1 MKLPVH
7 VTPPAPDWSLTRLGE
22 PVHWPPELRQVIDI
36 LLNCPAPMLLMWSRE
51 QIMVY
56 NEAYVALNGTA
67 NLQAPGGKVPPVSP
81 PAWSWSGA
89 AIEHA
94 WAGHSAS
101 YRAQP
106 LSVWRNGAPLRL
118 PCDLY
123 FTPVRAAD
131 GAVAG
136 ILCTLAPAAP
146 APASVPPHA
155 PLRILVVEDNADARY
170 LACETLRALG
180 HQVDAV
186 ASGEAALPALQ
197 QGPVDILFCDVSLPG
212 MSGVELARAALARH
226 PGLELLFVSGYGD
239 ALTRHLPWP
248 VTTLQKPYELAQLQ
262 QALAIISRRLHDAAP

>member
-1 MKLPVH
+1 MKLPDRV
-7 VTPPAPDWSLTRLGE
+7 VPPAPDWSPTRLGE
-22 PVHWPPELRQVIDI
+22 AAHWPPALRLVIDI
-36 LLNCPAPMLLMWSRE
+36 LLNSPAPMLLMWSRE

-56 NEAYVALNGTA
+56 NEAYVSLNGSTS
-67 NLQAPGGKVPPVSP
+67 LQAPGGKVPPVLP
-81 PAWSWSGA
+81 PAWSWNAA

-106 LSVWRNGAPLRL
+106 LSVWRKGMPTQL

-123 FTPVRAAD
+123 YTPVRDAA

-136 ILCTLAPAAP
+136 ILCMLMPATVP
-146 APASVPPHA
+146 AGSIATTA

-180 HQVDAV
+180 HHVHAV
-186 ASGEAALPALQ
+186 ASAEAALPALEQ
-197 QGPVDILFCDVSLPG
+197 DPVDILFCDVSLPG
-212 MSGVELARAALARH
+212 MSGVELARLALDSH
-226 PGLELLFVSGYGD
+226 PGLQLLFVSGYGD

-248 VTTLQKPYELAQLQ
+248 VTTLQKPYELEQLQ
-262 QALAIISRRLHDAAP
+262 QALSSISRRLHDDAP